1 MLSTIDSYFLHQPEP
16 ARSCL
21 QYLREHILHTHK
33 DITEV
38 WQYGMP
44 FYRYK
49 GQRFCYL
56 WFHKRY
62 GKPYIGFVDG
72 NRLEHSDLLAEKRSR
87 MKIFLVEPGKTI
99 PVKKINVLLR
109 AAIKLHESN
118 SK

>member
-1 MLSTIDSYFLHQPEP
+1 MLSAIDNWFLQQPEP
-16 ARSCL
+16 DQSCL
-21 QYLREHILHTHK
+21 QYLRDHILQMNK

-56 WFHKRY
+56 WSHKKY
-62 GKPYIGFVDG
+62 KQPYIGFVDG
-72 NRLEHSDLLAEKRSR
+72 NLLEHPDLLAGKRSR
-87 MKIFLVEPGKTI
+87 MKIFLVDAAKTI
-99 PVKKINVLLR
+99 PVKKIDVLLK
-109 AAIKLHESN
+109 AAMKLHI

>member
-1 MLSTIDSYFLHQPEP
+1 MLSAIDSYFLQHPEP
-16 ARSCL
+16 SRSCL
-21 QYLREHILHTHK
+21 HYLREHILQTNS

-56 WFHKRY
+56 WFHKKY
-62 GKPYIGFVDG
+62 GQPYIGFVDG
-72 NRLEHSDLLAEKRSR
+72 NLLEHPDLLAETRSR
-87 MKIFLVEPGKTI
+87 MKIFLVDASKTI
-99 PVKKINVLLR
+99 PVKKIDVLLK
-109 AAIKLHESN
+109 AALKLHA